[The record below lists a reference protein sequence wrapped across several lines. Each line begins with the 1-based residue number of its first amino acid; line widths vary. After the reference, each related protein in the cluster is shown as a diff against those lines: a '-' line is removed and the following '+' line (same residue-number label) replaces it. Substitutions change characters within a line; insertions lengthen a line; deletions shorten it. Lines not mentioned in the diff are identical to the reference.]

1 MPGVIEVDHS
11 APIGQVITDIL
22 LLAEVSLEDEWAGQ
36 IIYLPLK

>member
-11 APIGQVITDIL
+11 APISQVIANIL
-22 LLAEVSLEDEWAGQ
+22 LLAEVSLGDEWASQ